1 MELTKEERFAVTML
15 FRGRSNFEL
24 AVLDGLK
31 KAQVSERKFTGV
43 GYFST
48 ILLGFDLPPLAE
60 KNQWNFN
67 FDHKLLDCG
76 GSFIAYCELP
86 SIVELEAVSH
96 DGSWPAAF
104 SPDLF
109 SER

>member
-1 MELTKEERFAVTML
+1 MELTEEERFAVTML

-31 KAQVSERKFTGV
+31 KDQVSERKFTGV
-43 GYFST
+43 GYLST
-48 ILLGFDLPPLAE
+48 ILLSVDLPPLTG
-60 KNQWNFN
+60 KLLWNFN
-67 FDHKLLDCG
+67 FDHQFFDYG

-86 SIVELEAVSH
+86 NIVELEAVH
-96 DGSWPAAF
+96 DGSWPAVF